1 MFIIENEAGEKVDQ
15 WKSGKNPV
23 WPNGASMSG
32 TATDGMVVAGHTA
45 YEVAQVTEGEGP
57 RKLGFR
63 GPEKVDGKWQRV
75 KLQGAALPPAPDP
88 VPGDEGYDHAT
99 LRKAEF
105 EKTLPMGDQ
114 ADAILKWAVAI
125 RMKQST
131 VATAIDN
138 LSIDVAVDPDGVEAD
153 VITLNTDSL
162 SALKSA
168 LTPIFDLPSDLDAIV
183 GKWTAGKAKFPK
195 PE

>member
-1 MFIIENEAGEKVDQ
+1 MFIIENDLGEKVDQ
-15 WKSGKNPV
+15 WKSGKNPE

-32 TATDGMVVAGHTA
+32 TATDGMVVAGYTA

-57 RKLGFR
+57 RNLGFR

-125 RMKQST
+125 RMKKST
-131 VATAIDN
+131 VDAAIDGIT
-138 LSIDVAVDPDGVEAD
+138 SIAD
-153 VITLNTDSL
+153 QAEKD
-162 SALKSA
+162 ALKTA
-168 LTPIFDLPSDLDAIV
+168 LAPIFDLPSDLDTVV
-183 GKWTAGKAKFPK
+183 GKWTAGKTKFPK